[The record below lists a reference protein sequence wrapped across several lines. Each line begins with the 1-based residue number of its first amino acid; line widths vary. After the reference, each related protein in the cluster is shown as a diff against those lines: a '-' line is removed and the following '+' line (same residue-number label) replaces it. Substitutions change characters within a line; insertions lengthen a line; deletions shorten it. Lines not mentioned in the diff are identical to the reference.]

1 MQAEE
6 DNSADS
12 IGPLPGEAIDR
23 AQATFGPAEMGALA
37 HLYRGEMY
45 QSKIWRARLDTTTNW
60 AVVTTGIALSVTF
73 SNAEAS
79 PLPMLLVSWVLV
91 AFLAFEA
98 RRYVYYD
105 IFRIRVRVMEINFY
119 GPMLM
124 GRGIR
129 TDNRWNEL
137 LAEDYRSLRFHITYL
152 EALGR
157 RLRRNYAW
165 LFVTQLACY
174 AGKIIVHP
182 TPLRTLDE
190 LWDRAAIGPLPG
202 GVALAFGVAFHCTWI
217 AVALYTLRSQ
227 RAVGLPRKRAE
238 NDPLSK
244 VAAGY

>member
-1 MQAEE
+1 M
-6 DNSADS
+6 N
-12 IGPLPGEAIDR
+12 EA
-23 AQATFGPAEMGALA
+23 APTTFGPAELGALA

-73 SNAEAS
+73 SNADAS

-105 IFRIRVRVMEINFY
+105 IFRMRVRVMEVNFY
-119 GPMLM
+119 APILTGQ
-124 GRGIR
+124 GIR
-129 TDNRWNEL
+129 TDNHWNEL
-137 LAEDYRSLRFHITYL
+137 LAEDYRDMRFHITYW
-152 EALGR
+152 EAVGR

-165 LFVTQLACY
+165 LFATQLACY

-182 TPLRTLDE
+182 TPLRSLTE
-190 LWDRAAIGPLPG
+190 LWERAAIGPLPG
-202 GVALAFGVAFHCTWI
+202 QAALAFGVVFHCTWI
-217 AVALYTLRSQ
+217 AVALVTLRSQ
-227 RAVGLPRKRAE
+227 RAVGLPKKRVAH
-238 NDPLSK
+238 DLLSK

>member
-1 MQAEE
+1 MN
-6 DNSADS
+6 DD
-12 IGPLPGEAIDR
+12 GEKA
-23 AQATFGPAEMGALA
+23 ATAAPQVTFGPAELGALA

-73 SNAEAS
+73 SQADAS
-79 PLPMLLVSWVLV
+79 PLPMLLVSWVLI

-105 IFRIRVRVMEINFY
+105 IFRMRVRVMEVNFY
-119 GPMLM
+119 APMLA

-129 TDNRWNEL
+129 TDNQWNEL
-137 LAEDYRSLRFHITYL
+137 LANDYRELRFHITYW

-165 LFVTQLACY
+165 LFIIQLACY

-182 TPLRTLDE
+182 TPLHDLNE
-190 LWDRAAIGPLPG
+190 LWARAAIGPVPG
-202 GVALAFGVAFHCTWI
+202 EVALALGVAFHLSWAVI
-217 AVALYTLRSQ
+217 AVVTLRSQ
-227 RAVGLPRKRAE
+227 RSVGLPKRRSDSDLLA
-238 NDPLSK
+238 K

>member
-1 MQAEE
+1 MDDTMDDA
-6 DNSADS
+6 A
-12 IGPLPGEAIDR
+12 PT
-23 AQATFGPAEMGALA
+23 TFGPAELGALA

-73 SNAEAS
+73 SNADAS

-105 IFRIRVRVMEINFY
+105 IFRMRVRVMEVNFY
-119 GPMLM
+119 APILTGQ
-124 GRGIR
+124 GIR

-137 LAEDYRSLRFHITYL
+137 LADDYRDMRFHITYW
-152 EALGR
+152 EAVGR

-165 LFVTQLACY
+165 LFATQLACY

-182 TPLRTLDE
+182 TPLRSLTE
-190 LWDRAAIGPLPG
+190 LWERAAIGPLPG
-202 GVALAFGVAFHCTWI
+202 HAALAFRVVFHCTWI
-217 AVALYTLRSQ
+217 AVALVTLRSQ
-227 RAVGLPRKRAE
+227 RAVGLPKKRAVH
-238 NDPLSK
+238 DLLAK

>member
-1 MQAEE
+1 MNGNGESAAE
-6 DNSADS
+6 AA
-12 IGPLPGEAIDR
+12 P
-23 AQATFGPAEMGALA
+23 QVTYGPAELGALA

-60 AVVTTGIALSVTF
+60 AVVTTGIALSVSF
-73 SNAEAS
+73 STAEAS
-79 PLPMLLVSWVLV
+79 PLPMLLVSWVLI

-105 IFRIRVRVMEINFY
+105 IFRMRVRVMEVNFY
-119 GPMLM
+119 APMLA

-129 TDNRWNEL
+129 TDNNWNEL
-137 LAEDYRSLRFHITYL
+137 LATDYRELRFHITYW

-165 LFVTQLACY
+165 LFVIQLACY

-182 TPLRTLDE
+182 TALRSFEE
-190 LWDRAAIGPLPG
+190 LWARAAIGPVPG
-202 GVALAFGVAFHCTWI
+202 EVALALGVAFHLSWVF
-217 AVALYTLRSQ
+217 VALVTLRSQ
-227 RAVGLPRKRAE
+227 RSVGLPRRRTDTDLLA
-238 NDPLSK
+238 K

>member
-1 MQAEE
+1 MNGNGDDAAAAAPQV
-6 DNSADS
+6 
-12 IGPLPGEAIDR
+12 
-23 AQATFGPAEMGALA
+23 TYGPAELGALA

-73 SNAEAS
+73 SQADAS
-79 PLPMLLVSWVLV
+79 PLPMLLVSWVLI

-105 IFRIRVRVMEINFY
+105 IFRMRVRVMEVNFY
-119 GPMLM
+119 APMLT

-137 LAEDYRSLRFHITYL
+137 LAADYRELRFHITYW

-165 LFVTQLACY
+165 LFVIQLACY

-182 TPLRTLDE
+182 TPLHDLDE
-190 LWDRAAIGPLPG
+190 LWARAAIGPVPG
-202 GVALAFGVAFHCTWI
+202 EVALALGVAFHVSWV
-217 AVALYTLRSQ
+217 AVALVTLRSQ
-227 RAVGLPRKRAE
+227 LSVGLPKRRSDRDLLA
-238 NDPLSK
+238 K

>member
-1 MQAEE
+1 MHGNGENAGAQNEE
-6 DNSADS
+6 AVA
-12 IGPLPGEAIDR
+12 P
-23 AQATFGPAEMGALA
+23 QVTYGPAELGALA

-73 SNAEAS
+73 SQAEAS
-79 PLPMLLVSWVLV
+79 PLPMLLVSWVLI

-105 IFRIRVRVMEINFY
+105 IFRMRVRVMEVNFY
-119 GPMLM
+119 APMLT

-129 TDNRWNEL
+129 TDNHWNEL
-137 LAEDYRSLRFHITYL
+137 LAADYRELRFHITYW

-165 LFVTQLACY
+165 LFVIQLACY

-182 TPLRTLDE
+182 TPLHDLDE
-190 LWDRAAIGPLPG
+190 LWARAAIGPVPG
-202 GVALAFGVAFHCTWI
+202 EVALALGVAFHLSWVAI
-217 AVALYTLRSQ
+217 ALVTLRSQ
-227 RAVGLPRKRAE
+227 RSVGLPKRRSDDDLLA
-238 NDPLSK
+238 K

>member
-1 MQAEE
+1 MM
-6 DNSADS
+6 DGNADD
-12 IGPLPGEAIDR
+12 GGKAF
-23 AQATFGPAEMGALA
+23 FGAAEMGALA

-73 SNAEAS
+73 SNADAS

-105 IFRIRVRVMEINFY
+105 IFRVRVRVMEVNFY
-119 GPMLM
+119 APMLT
-124 GRGIR
+124 GHGIR

-137 LAEDYRSLRFHITYL
+137 LAEDYRDLRFHITFW
-152 EALGR
+152 EAVGR
-157 RLRRNYAW
+157 RLRRNYGW
-165 LFVTQLACY
+165 LFATQLACY

-182 TPLRTLDE
+182 TPLSSMAE

-202 GVALAFGVAFHCTWI
+202 QIALAIGFAFHLTWV
-217 AVALYTLRSQ
+217 AVALMTLRSQ
-227 RAVGLPRKRAE
+227 RAVGLPRKRASH
-238 NDPLSK
+238 DLLRK